1 MLRCEEIRG
10 RFVEGEGSAHDIRA
24 TRVQDAEVDGREQPL
39 VRIHDDRI
47 GAGGAVEDVAMLF
60 EQRRGSSIS
69 GIDVQP
75 EAMAFG
81 DCGDGGQR
89 IDCGRGCGSQGRD
102 HAERFVALREIAL
115 DHRLKRGGLHAK
127 FRVGGDLADIFNA
140 DADGERS
147 FIDGV
152 VGVLRTVENE
162 ARVLAGEAGFGRGE
176 FARGEDRMHAR
187 RRRGVVDDAEEIV
200 GESPPLA
207 QPAERHL
214 FELGGRG

>member
-39 VRIHDDRI
+39 VRIHDERI
-47 GAGGAVEDVAMLF
+47 GARGAVEDVAMLF

-81 DCGDGGQR
+81 DCGDGGQG
-89 IDCGRGCGSQGRD
+89 IDAA
-102 HAERFVALREIAL
+102 AEDVVPRVATTQNGLWPCARSRWIIAV
-115 DHRLKRGGLHAK
+115 KRGGLHAK

-152 VGVLRTVENE
+152 VGVLRTVEDQ

-176 FARGEDRMHAR
+176 LRAPRGSHAC
-187 RRRGVVDDAEEIV
+187 
-200 GESPPLA
+200 ST
-207 QPAERHL
+207 
-214 FELGGRG
+214 